1 MFSKM
6 PSQVFRYAH
15 KPLYPPALSE
25 LETSLS
31 KSIQSSR
38 FVWATA
44 QYVTDDYEASVFIHQ
59 ALYVWSVSYLGIK
72 SSLQLTAYL
81 ITIRL
86 HLFLITKMA
95 CLNTMRSSPL
105 VNMYMAHFR
114 LYKTLSSVSFVTT

>member
-1 MFSKM
+1 MLSKM

-25 LETSLS
+25 LETGLS

-44 QYVTDDYEASVFIHQ
+44 QYVTDDYEASVFIPQ

-86 HLFLITKMA
+86 HLF
-95 CLNTMRSSPL
+95 
-105 VNMYMAHFR
+105 
-114 LYKTLSSVSFVTT
+114 